1 MGSPWKWGGKLC
13 FFFSLLLFFC
23 GPLKNTEKF
32 SNNNDDEPH
41 FNNNSNIIVVSLKS
55 IIMQGDEKNTHTQQH
70 EVLEKIGL
78 VEGKLQIRTAAAA
91 AAGAGECQ
99 LRLVLYHATPQQ
111 RASYP

>member
-1 MGSPWKWGGKLC
+1 MGWQTL

-23 GPLKNTEKF
+23 GPLKNSEKF
-32 SNNNDDEPH
+32 SNNNNDEPH

-91 AAGAGECQ
+91 AAGECQ

-111 RASYP
+111 RPSLSWEVPT